1 MAGNMGK
8 IWSVNDL
15 MKRYNIN
22 RASLI
27 EYAKAKEN
35 VINASAVNMQKT
47 GKEWQFN
54 SEAVRILDELRGY
67 GVVVE
72 NYDSPEKA
80 RIAELEAELEE
91 ARKFMAAAQAENSRQ
106 KDKIIGLLEEKSLL
120 LEESKEAARLLGKA
134 ESEHEKQQAEIEAE
148 RKARQDAEAR
158 TQTVQTE
165 SKANLERAM
174 KAENTLQEERAA
186 AKAEAEAIRKEL
198 KKANA
203 ALAAEKNKTFWQ
215 KIFG

>member
-1 MAGNMGK
+1 MADNMGNF
-8 IWSVNDL
+8 WSVNDL

-35 VINASAVNMQKT
+35 IINANAVNMQKT

-91 ARKFMAAAQAENSRQ
+91 ARKFMAVAQAENSRQ
-106 KDKIIGLLEEKSLL
+106 KDRIIELLEEKTLL
-120 LEESKEAARLLGKA
+120 LEEKNEAKVLLTMA
-134 ESEHEKQQAEIEAE
+134 ESERKNTEFVICKQREEIEAVQHE
-148 RKARQDAEAR
+148 QRKASVEIEALR
-158 TQTVQTE
+158 E
-165 SKANLERAM
+165 ENAN
-174 KAENTLQEERAA
+174 
-186 AKAEAEAIRKEL
+186 AKVEAEAI
-198 KKANA
+198 KKKLYETRVAFS
-203 ALAAEKNKTFWQ
+203 AEKNKSWWQ
-215 KIFG
+215 KLLGR

>member
-1 MAGNMGK
+1 MADNMGK

-91 ARKFMAAAQAENSRQ
+91 ARKFMAVAQAENSRQ
-106 KDKIIGLLEEKSLL
+106 KDRIIELLEEKSLL
-120 LEESKEAARLLGKA
+120 LEEKNEAKILLTMA
-134 ESEHEKQQAEIEAE
+134 ESERKNTEFVICKQREEIEVIQHEQRKASVEIEALRE
-148 RKARQDAEAR
+148 
-158 TQTVQTE
+158 
-165 SKANLERAM
+165 
-174 KAENTLQEERAA
+174 ENTNT
-186 AKAEAEAIRKEL
+186 KAEAEVI
-198 KKANA
+198 KKKLYETRV
-203 ALAAEKNKTFWQ
+203 ALTAEKNKSWWQ
-215 KIFG
+215 KLLGK

>member
-1 MAGNMGK
+1 MADNMGK

-106 KDKIIGLLEEKSLL
+106 KDRIIELLEEKSLL
-120 LEESKEAARLLGKA
+120 LEEKNEATKLLADA
-134 ESEHEKQQAEIEAE
+134 ESERKNTEFVICKQREEIEAIQHE
-148 RKARQDAEAR
+148 QRKASVEIETLRE
-158 TQTVQTE
+158 E
-165 SKANLERAM
+165 NAN
-174 KAENTLQEERAA
+174 
-186 AKAEAEAIRKEL
+186 AKAETETIRKQLRE
-198 KKANA
+198 AEA
-203 ALAAEKNKTFWQ
+203 ALATEKSKSWWQ
-215 KIFG
+215 RVFG

>member
-1 MAGNMGK
+1 MADNMGK

-91 ARKFMAAAQAENSRQ
+91 ARKFMTVAQAENSRQ
-106 KDKIIGLLEEKSLL
+106 KDRIIELLEEKSLL
-120 LEESKEAARLLGKA
+120 LEEKNEAKMLLTMA
-134 ESEHEKQQAEIEAE
+134 ESERKNTEFVICKQREEIEVIQHEQRKASVEIEALRE
-148 RKARQDAEAR
+148 
-158 TQTVQTE
+158 
-165 SKANLERAM
+165 
-174 KAENTLQEERAA
+174 ENTNT
-186 AKAEAEAIRKEL
+186 KAEAEVI
-198 KKANA
+198 KKKLYETRV
-203 ALAAEKNKTFWQ
+203 ALTAEKNKSWWQ
-215 KIFG
+215 KLLGK

>member
-1 MAGNMGK
+1 MADNMGK

-91 ARKFMAAAQAENSRQ
+91 ARKFMAVAQAENSRQ
-106 KDKIIGLLEEKSLL
+106 KDRIIELLEEKSLL
-120 LEESKEAARLLGKA
+120 LEEKNEAKILLTMA
-134 ESEHEKQQAEIEAE
+134 ESERKNTEFIICKQREEIEVIQHEQRKASVEIEAL
-148 RKARQDAEAR
+148 K
-158 TQTVQTE
+158 
-165 SKANLERAM
+165 
-174 KAENTLQEERAA
+174 EEHTAV
-186 AKAEAEAIRKEL
+186 KAEADMLRKEL
-198 KKANA
+198 REAQA
-203 ALAAEKNKTFWQ
+203 ALAAEKSKSFWQ
-215 KIFG
+215 RLFG

>member
-1 MAGNMGK
+1 MADNMGK

-72 NYDSPEKA
+72 NYDSPERA

-91 ARKFMAAAQAENSRQ
+91 ARKFMAIAQAENSRQ
-106 KDKIIGLLEEKSLL
+106 KDRIIELLEEKNEAKMLL
-120 LEESKEAARLLGKA
+120 TMA
-134 ESEHEKQQAEIEAE
+134 ESERKNTEFVICKQREEIEVIQHEQRKASVEIEALRE
-148 RKARQDAEAR
+148 
-158 TQTVQTE
+158 
-165 SKANLERAM
+165 
-174 KAENTLQEERAA
+174 ENTNT
-186 AKAEAEAIRKEL
+186 KAEAEVI
-198 KKANA
+198 KKKLYETRV
-203 ALAAEKNKTFWQ
+203 ALTAEKNKSWWQ
-215 KIFG
+215 KLLGK

>member
-1 MAGNMGK
+1 MADNMGK

-91 ARKFMAAAQAENSRQ
+91 ARKFMAVAQAENSRQ
-106 KDKIIGLLEEKSLL
+106 KDKIIELLEAKERLLVERGETTKLLADFEANRKFAEDEKQRL
-120 LEESKEAARLLGKA
+120 LEMNSR
-134 ESEHEKQQAEIEAE
+134 
-148 RKARQDAEAR
+148 
-158 TQTVQTE
+158 
-165 SKANLERAM
+165 
-174 KAENTLQEERAA
+174 
-186 AKAEAEAIRKEL
+186 AEAELQAKEDRL
-198 KKANA
+198 AVAENGRVEAEVRNEILQRELESTKAE
-203 ALAAEKNKTFWQ
+203 LAAEKSKSFWQ
-215 KIFG
+215 RLFG

>member
-1 MAGNMGK
+1 MADNMGK

-72 NYDSPEKA
+72 NYDSPERA

-91 ARKFMAAAQAENSRQ
+91 ARKFMAIAQAENSRQ
-106 KDKIIGLLEEKSLL
+106 KDRIIELLEEKSLL
-120 LEESKEAARLLGKA
+120 LEEKNEAKMLLTMA
-134 ESEHEKQQAEIEAE
+134 ESERKNTEFVICKQREEIEVIQHEQRKASVEIEALRE
-148 RKARQDAEAR
+148 
-158 TQTVQTE
+158 
-165 SKANLERAM
+165 
-174 KAENTLQEERAA
+174 ENTNT
-186 AKAEAEAIRKEL
+186 KAEAEAI
-198 KKANA
+198 KKKLYEKRV
-203 ALAAEKNKTFWQ
+203 ALTAEKNKSWWQ
-215 KIFG
+215 KLLGK